1 MTREIEGEAV
11 GDDSEGQRVL
21 RADARRNRARVLD
34 AVRHLLINHAPDE
47 LSMESVARE
56 ADIGKATLYR
66 HYPDRECLYQALIED
81 GTGHIG
87 ARMRELIPPDA
98 DALTKLRAMVT
109 LMYDAYEDNRLSIDL
124 LLSARLSESI
134 ARSDR
139 PQHPISAILTRL
151 RKVSWNRACAKGSS
165 ALSMSTSPRAPS
177 LAWISPLAYIK
188 QRERLDY
195 SRAAIEERT
204 LDLLQH
210 ALSAGSRQRAEG
222 SSSGWADSTAR

>member
-1 MTREIEGEAV
+1 MTREFESEAF
-11 GDDSEGQRVL
+11 GDDGEGQRAL
-21 RADARRNRARVLD
+21 RADARRNKARVLD
-34 AVRHLLINHAPDE
+34 AVRHLLANHAPDE

-81 GTGHIG
+81 GTGRIG

-98 DALTKLRAMVT
+98 DALTKLHAMVT
-109 LMYDAYEDNRLSIDL
+109 LMYDAYDDNRLSIDL

-134 ARSDR
+134 ASSDR

-151 RKVSWNRACAKGSS
+151 RGILEQGVREGVFRPLDVDFAAG
-165 ALSMSTSPRAPS
+165 AVFS
-177 LAWISPLAYIK
+177 LISPLAYIK
-188 QRERLDY
+188 QRERLGY
-195 SRAAIEERT
+195 SRAMIEERT

-210 ALSAGSRQRAEG
+210 ALRSANQWPRMNANERE
-222 SSSGWADSTAR
+222 